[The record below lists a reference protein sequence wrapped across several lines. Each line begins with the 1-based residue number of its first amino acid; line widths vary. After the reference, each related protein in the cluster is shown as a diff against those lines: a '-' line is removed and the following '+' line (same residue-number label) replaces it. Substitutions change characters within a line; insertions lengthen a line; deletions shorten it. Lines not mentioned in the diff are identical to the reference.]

1 MSTSWCL
8 VPSNRCGVVFK
19 THTSYLFNKLYPI
32 AWWKSCASTKS
43 FSIQNTFIFNSRN
56 CHLKRKKSRRNEK
69 KKSNV
74 ENTRNTRIHFV
85 NMQPHSHNHMK
96 LSEEQSSKN
105 VTYFALA
112 WLELWAWDGKHINES
127 VSQRNAMTCM
137 RMCLIF
143 VEWFNLWWMLNLW

>member
-69 KKSNV
+69 KKKVMWKIPEILESISSTCSHIPITIWSYLKSNHQKMLHILLWHDWNC
-74 ENTRNTRIHFV
+74 EREMANILTN
-85 NMQPHSHNHMK
+85 QS
-96 LSEEQSSKN
+96 LSATQWHACECVWYLSSDSI
-105 VTYFALA
+105 YD
-112 WLELWAWDGKHINES
+112 E
-127 VSQRNAMTCM
+127 C
-137 RMCLIF
+137 
-143 VEWFNLWWMLNLW
+143 